1 MRLTNA
7 ALMLLI
13 TVSGAACS
21 DSGAPTAESEPLL
34 SAGSANAA
42 GDVPTGRHIIQF
54 TKEPASDFAQQ
65 VESLGGRVEWT
76 GAGLATVS
84 GLDLAGRNRLSGRKD
99 VRLILDDVAFA
110 LDLPQGGQSE
120 PELAGS
126 APASPAQP
134 NTSFFFPRQWH
145 LRAVGADQAWA
156 AGYRGSPSVKV
167 FVLDTGIDET
177 HVDLAGL
184 VDLSLSKDLLG
195 TILVESGGVLVPFD
209 EAALVQQLFPGRP
222 ATSDLFYHGT
232 HVAATISSNAL
243 AAAGM
248 SSQTKLVAVKVC
260 AVLNICP
267 FSSVLNG
274 IIYAADNDADVVNLS
289 LGGGFAKA
297 GNGQFLGFI
306 NQVFNY
312 ARSRGTTIVVAAGND
327 TTDLDHNRNTFAT
340 YCDAPGVICVSAT
353 GPTNQAATNGPWTQ
367 TDAPATYTNFGRSVI
382 AVAAP
387 GGNLNAAPAP
397 STFVTAAC
405 SSTSLIIPA
414 CQAAK
419 SFVVGSAGTSMA
431 APHVAGAAAMLVPQL
446 GRNPAGIHA
455 RLQKSADDLGQS
467 GTDPYYGK
475 GRLNV
480 ARAVGAIQ

>member
-1 MRLTNA
+1 MRLTTVVLTLLVA
-7 ALMLLI
+7 A
-13 TVSGAACS
+13 VAACS
-21 DSGAPTAESEPLL
+21 DSGVPTAESEPLF
-34 SAGSANAA
+34 AGGSTTAG

-54 TKEPASDFAQQ
+54 GPQPASDFARQ
-65 VESLGGRVEWT
+65 VEALGGRVEWT

-84 GLDLAGRNRLSGRKD
+84 GLDVDGRRRLSGRKD

-110 LDLPQGGQSE
+110 LDLPQGSRGE
-120 PELAGS
+120 AELPGS
-126 APASPAQP
+126 APASPSQP
-134 NTSFFFPRQWH
+134 NTSFFFARQWH

-156 AGYRGSPSVKV
+156 AGFRGSSAVKV

-177 HVDLAGL
+177 HVDLAGR

-195 TILVESGGVLVPFD
+195 TILVDDGGVQVPFN
-209 EAALVQQLFPGRP
+209 EAALIQQLFPGRA

-248 SSQTKLVAVKVC
+248 ASQTKLVAVKVC
-260 AVLNICP
+260 SVLNICP

-274 IIYAADNDADVVNLS
+274 IIYAADNNADVVNLS

-297 GNGQFLGFI
+297 GRGQLVGI
-306 NQVFNY
+306 IDQVFNY

-327 TTDLDHNRNTFAT
+327 TTDLDHDRNTFST

-353 GPTNQAATNGPWTQ
+353 GPTNQAAINGPWTSQ
-367 TDAPATYTNFGRSVI
+367 DAPATYTNFGRSVI

-387 GGNLNAAPAP
+387 GGNLNASPAA
-397 STFVTAAC
+397 STFVHAAC
-405 SSTSLIIPA
+405 SSTSLIIPV
-414 CQAAK
+414 CQTAK
-419 SFVVGSAGTSMA
+419 SFVVGSSGTSMA

-446 GRNPAGIHA
+446 GRSPAAIHA

-467 GTDPYYGK
+467 GTDAYYGK
-475 GRLNV
+475 GRLNI
-480 ARAVGAIQ
+480 ARALGVIP